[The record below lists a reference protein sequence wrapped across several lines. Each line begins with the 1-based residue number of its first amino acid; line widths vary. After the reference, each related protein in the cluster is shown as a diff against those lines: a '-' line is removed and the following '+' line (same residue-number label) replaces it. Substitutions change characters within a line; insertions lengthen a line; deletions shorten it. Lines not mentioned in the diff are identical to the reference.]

1 MGLLNDYTDRH
12 RFIFDVIAPVYSAL
26 DKYVKKGHSKPFENV
41 INVIDVRGKTV
52 LDIGT
57 GAAAWAALF
66 MENGAKVHGV
76 DFSKRMVK
84 HAQKRYG
91 DKIKFSVGNAMDLK
105 DFEDES
111 FDIVTASYVLH
122 GFVFEKRNLI
132 LKEMHRITKNIV
144 IVNDYY
150 GHTHPVGQFLEFLE
164 GSDYKNFKK
173 NFINE
178 LKDLFPEI
186 MVCDGANGQAIYFAA
201 KKKGTFKSKSC
212 IKKRII

>member
-1 MGLLNDYTDRH
+1 
-12 RFIFDVIAPVYSAL
+12 
-26 DKYVKKGHSKPFENV
+26 
-41 INVIDVRGKTV
+41 
-52 LDIGT
+52 
-57 GAAAWAALF
+57 
-66 MENGAKVHGV
+66 ME
-76 DFSKRMVK
+76 
-84 HAQKRYG
+84 
-91 DKIKFSVGNAMDLK
+91 LK

-150 GHTHPVGQFLEFLE
+150 GPTHPVGKFLEFLE

-178 LKDLFPEI
+178 LKQLFPEI
-186 MVCDGANGQAIYFAA
+186 LVCDASDGQGVYFAA
-201 KKKGTFKSKSC
+201 KKKGTFEGKSC
-212 IKKRII
+212 VGKKVI